1 MKRGMAFLLAAAL
14 VVMCVPALAVSY
26 TVDEKFWGQAGNMAV
41 KGTVTFSVTGNETAA
56 MDAET
61 FQLLKSTLPGSII
74 TFSYSNYPRVG
85 RGGQAVVETGDGAE
99 KKLTY
104 LVEEDKLA
112 LGGDMVSGDGTFY
125 LLETDAVQLLSLFRQ
140 EESTLPG
147 LADMMQLFEQ
157 ADEQWQTAAQERLA
171 LYETRLSMWMNDYTG
186 TAMGQ
191 DGDMLYSELNCT
203 LPAQAVKDE
212 IGELLSAFYRDT
224 ETLALLQEVLGG
236 TDAEMYLNPAME
248 SVFADLVQ
256 ALPLEGDITVI
267 RRFDSR
273 GQLVLDGIEMP
284 LPPLGEWA
292 SLGQGFGKNAPS
304 GLLPLDKWQRGS
316 LTVKGDGG
324 LAVTLEN
331 DRAEQFAFSAQADGT
346 NAYQGKLVM
355 DALNAQGGMDHVGYD
370 FVYAWQAM
378 DETYSLQ
385 TDICERLMQ
394 GTVTLTPDEQ
404 TAGPAQR
411 ITLDLRYT
419 TTSDERTVSYLEA
432 ALVWMDLETETSL
445 ALSCNMETAFYFDA
459 GAMADLENVVMVKE
473 MPMEERKALL
483 DAILLAPLNQAVT
496 LPEL

>member
-157 ADEQWQTAAQERLA
+157 ADETWQAAAQERLA

-203 LPAQAVKDE
+203 LPAQAV
-212 IGELLSAFYRDT
+212 
-224 ETLALLQEVLGG
+224 
-236 TDAEMYLNPAME
+236 N
-248 SVFADLVQ
+248 
-256 ALPLEGDITVI
+256 
-267 RRFDSR
+267 
-273 GQLVLDGIEMP
+273 
-284 LPPLGEWA
+284 
-292 SLGQGFGKNAPS
+292 
-304 GLLPLDKWQRGS
+304 
-316 LTVKGDGG
+316 
-324 LAVTLEN
+324 
-331 DRAEQFAFSAQADGT
+331 
-346 NAYQGKLVM
+346 
-355 DALNAQGGMDHVGYD
+355 
-370 FVYAWQAM
+370 
-378 DETYSLQ
+378 
-385 TDICERLMQ
+385 
-394 GTVTLTPDEQ
+394 
-404 TAGPAQR
+404 
-411 ITLDLRYT
+411 
-419 TTSDERTVSYLEA
+419 
-432 ALVWMDLETETSL
+432 
-445 ALSCNMETAFYFDA
+445 
-459 GAMADLENVVMVKE
+459 
-473 MPMEERKALL
+473 
-483 DAILLAPLNQAVT
+483 
-496 LPEL
+496 